1 MIPSVVASERGG
13 WLNRMHVIPGRGCV
27 FGVVGFVFSGLP
39 AWAVV
44 RKDRVS
50 RSGLGWSAV
59 AGESPVGENSISAVT
74 CPRVAAGP

>member
-1 MIPSVVASERGG
+1 
-13 WLNRMHVIPGRGCV
+13 MHVIPGRGCV
-27 FGVVGFVFSGLP
+27 FGVVGFVVSGLP

-59 AGESPVGENSISAVT
+59 AGESPVGENMISAVT
-74 CPRVAAGP
+74 CPRVAAGPWNLL